1 MKISFLGK
9 TSLFF
14 CSFMKD
20 EEGRTR
26 RTRRQ
31 QDVDEVV
38 HEEAEEE
45 LRYFV
50 PVGPSCV

>member
-1 MKISFLGK
+1 MKISFLARM
-9 TSLFF
+9 SLFF
-14 CSFMKD
+14 CSFTKD

-26 RTRRQ
+26 RQQ

-38 HEEAEEE
+38 HEEAEAEP
-45 LRYFV
+45 RYFV

>member
-1 MKISFLGK
+1 MKISFLARM
-9 TSLFF
+9 SLFF
-14 CSFMKD
+14 CSFTKNK
-20 EEGRTR
+20 EGRTR
-26 RTRRQ
+26 RKQ

-38 HEEAEEE
+38 HEEPEEE